1 MQAVNPHPTGTVF
14 PVVKSPPARSARPV
28 AGMPD
33 SQTCDSA
40 QERSRW
46 LGRALARRGTEDRNH
61 PLEWMLVEPIR
72 EDSRHDESLDMR
84 CLGLIESLI
93 RASDSYPESMD
104 SSSLVAVLQWAW
116 QHTENWDAMLREAC
130 LLKPFMPLY
139 LCSALPDQERVG
151 ARRNAVAQS
160 RGLAL
165 ELIALIELSHSLGHR
180 EFVEWLDQRIS
191 ASEDLGRSV
200 QRFLNVDLSL
210 ISQAL
215 AEQRAAAGGESGP
228 SRVDAI
234 PISDSQHHD
243 WWSLAWQWSCAT
255 HAFLV
260 PVGVT
265 DPADSWSE
273 LTSHWKTLYG
283 LVCPN
288 STRSHRRCIGIRA
301 SSDKRMEDQLDRR
314 LDDVRVEQGVMT
326 LVNVRYVGDPASRTG
341 ERNPLS
347 PWQTAWLECMD
358 LAIEGAEPTG
368 FLDQTGDLALVY
380 QDLGR
385 SELAQC
391 VRDVMSQVQA
401 NLARDGLLPENEPVP
416 LIVGIATVDGPAKS
430 FRMKQLFDAATRC
443 LENAAS
449 QGPGTIKSI
458 EVF

>member
-1 MQAVNPHPTGTVF
+1 
-14 PVVKSPPARSARPV
+14 
-28 AGMPD
+28 MPEP
-33 SQTCDSA
+33 QGGLA
-40 QERSRW
+40 QDRSRW

-61 PLEWMLVEPIR
+61 PLNWMLVDSVR
-72 EDSRHDESLDMR
+72 EDSRHEESLDMR

-93 RASDSYPESMD
+93 RDSESYPENKD

-116 QHTENWDAMLREAC
+116 QHTGNWDAMLREAC

-139 LCSALPDQERVG
+139 LCSALPDQDRVG
-151 ARRNAVAQS
+151 AKRNAVAQARVLS
-160 RGLAL
+160 S
-165 ELIALIELSHSLGHR
+165 ELIALIELSHSLGHK
-180 EFVEWLDQRIS
+180 EFVDWLDQRSS

-200 QRFLNVDLSL
+200 QRFLNLDLSL
-210 ISQAL
+210 ISRAL
-215 AEQRAAAGGESGP
+215 AERRVAPNGESVP
-228 SRVDAI
+228 FCVDAI
-234 PISDSQHHD
+234 PILDSQHHD

-260 PVGVT
+260 PVGVS
-265 DPADSWSE
+265 DPAVSWSE
-273 LTSHWKTLYG
+273 LTSHWKSLYG

-288 STRSHRRCIGIRA
+288 SDRSHRRCIGIRT

-326 LVNVRYVGDPASRTG
+326 LVTVRYVGDPALRSG
-341 ERNPLS
+341 QRNPLS
-347 PWQTAWLECMD
+347 PWQTAWLEGMD

-391 VRDVMSQVQA
+391 VRDVLSQVQA
-401 NLARDGLLPENEPVP
+401 NLARDGLLADEEPVP
-416 LIVGIATVDGPAKS
+416 LIVGIATVDCPAKS

-443 LENAAS
+443 LENAAT

-458 EVF
+458 EVY

>member
-1 MQAVNPHPTGTVF
+1 MQAVNPHPPGIVF
-14 PVVKSPPARSARPV
+14 PPLTSPSAGSARPV

-33 SQTCDSA
+33 SQTCDST

-46 LGRALARRGTEDRNH
+46 LGRALARRGTADRNH
-61 PLEWMLVEPIR
+61 PLAWMLVEPIR

-93 RASDSYPESMD
+93 LASDSYPENKE

-116 QHTENWDAMLREAC
+116 QHTDSWDAMLREAC

-151 ARRNAVAQS
+151 TKRNAVAQS
-160 RGLAL
+160 RVLAL
-165 ELIALIELSHSLGHR
+165 ELIALIELSHSLGHK
-180 EFVEWLDQRIS
+180 EFVEWLDQRTS

-200 QRFLNVDLSL
+200 QRFLNLDLSV
-210 ISQAL
+210 ISHAL
-215 AEQRAAAGGESGP
+215 AERRVETTTKPSL

-260 PVGVT
+260 PVGVP

-288 STRSHRRCIGIRA
+288 STRSHRRCMGIRT

-314 LDDVRVEQGVMT
+314 LDDIRVEQGVMT
-326 LVNVRYVGDPASRTG
+326 LVTVRYVGDSASRND

-358 LAIEGAEPTG
+358 LAIEGAEPTV
-368 FLDQTGDLALVY
+368 FLDQSGDLALVY

-391 VRDVMSQVQA
+391 VRDVLSQVQA

-430 FRMKQLFDAATRC
+430 FRMKQLIDAATRC